1 MRLFWFERPEIYT
14 KMPDNHGMAYRISG
28 KALVTIGRKMKSA
41 RKAGKRTQVEV
52 ADEAGIDP
60 SYYARIE
67 RGEANP
73 SLEVLNA
80 IVKAL
85 HAKSSDI
92 LPF

>member
-1 MRLFWFERPEIYT
+1 
-14 KMPDNHGMAYRISG
+14 MPDNQGMAYRISG
-28 KALVTIGRKMKSA
+28 KALVTIGRKMRAKRRSD
-41 RKAGKRTQVEV
+41 KRTQLVV
-52 ADEAGIDP
+52 AEEAGIDP

>member
-1 MRLFWFERPEIYT
+1 
-14 KMPDNHGMAYRISG
+14 MAYRLSG
-28 KALVTIGRKMKSA
+28 KALVQIGNKMKRI
-41 RKAGKRTQVEV
+41 RKGQKRRQIDV
-52 ADEAGIDP
+52 AEEAGIDS

-85 HAKSSDI
+85 HVKSSEI

>member
-1 MRLFWFERPEIYT
+1 
-14 KMPDNHGMAYRISG
+14 MAYRISG
-28 KALVTIGRKMKSA
+28 KALVLIGKRMKKA
-41 RKAGKRTQVEV
+41 RKEHRRTQIHV
-52 ADEAGIDP
+52 AEEAGIDS

-85 HAKSSDI
+85 HVKSSDI
-92 LPF
+92 LSF

>member
-1 MRLFWFERPEIYT
+1 
-14 KMPDNHGMAYRISG
+14 MAYRISG
-28 KALVTIGRKMKSA
+28 KALVLMGRKM
-41 RKAGKRTQVEV
+41 RKIRGEQKRRQVEV
-52 ADEAGIDP
+52 AVEAGIDT

-85 HAKSSDI
+85 HAKSSDL

>member
-1 MRLFWFERPEIYT
+1 
-14 KMPDNHGMAYRISG
+14 
-28 KALVTIGRKMKSA
+28 LV
-41 RKAGKRTQVEV
+41 V
-52 ADEAGIDP
+52 AEEAGIDP